1 MLSSE
6 NGGFLR
12 EIAFGTALV
21 SLGGMSF
28 TKVQGSKT
36 MANFTNFTR
45 SVTAAVGAL
54 LISTACVAAAV
65 GPATSGHH
73 ADDYAAVHVATSG
86 QVQQA

>member
-1 MLSSE
+1 
-6 NGGFLR
+6 
-12 EIAFGTALV
+12 
-21 SLGGMSF
+21 
-28 TKVQGSKT
+28 

-73 ADDYAAVHVATSG
+73 AAVQVATSG

>member
-1 MLSSE
+1 
-6 NGGFLR
+6 
-12 EIAFGTALV
+12 
-21 SLGGMSF
+21 
-28 TKVQGSKT
+28 